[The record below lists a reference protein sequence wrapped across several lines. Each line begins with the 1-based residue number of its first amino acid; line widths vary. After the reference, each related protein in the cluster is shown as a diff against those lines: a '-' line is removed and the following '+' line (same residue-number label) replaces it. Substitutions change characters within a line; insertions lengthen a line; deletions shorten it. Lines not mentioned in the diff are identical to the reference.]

1 MALALVDTKTGEILE
16 HEVLLVGRK
25 PKYVDKGFIKV
36 FVAFLEDVVADKEVS
51 GKAIRLLLYMLER
64 LDFNNLTVYLNPKDA
79 CRELGIAR
87 QTLYNW
93 LSLLIRKKYVEKV
106 DTRLYKIKAYSAVK
120 GNMGKTIENS
130 INKRLM
136 KRKYDLY
143 VAVSQGSQ
151 GEQES
156 RLK

>member
-106 DTRLYKIKAYSAVK
+106 DTHLYKIKTYSAVK
-120 GNMGKTIENS
+120 GSMGKTIEDS
-130 INKRLM
+130 LS
-136 KRKYDLY
+136 RKFTRKKHELY
-143 VAVSQGSQ
+143 VIE
-151 GEQES
+151 EQES